1 MKKSNIFLIVLVF
14 CFVFSVSSVAASDL
28 NDTAIANDITD
39 NPDTQAIS
47 NDENTQT
54 ALQSDDESGDVEPVK
69 QSTKISVKTVTGKEK
84 SKVKI
89 KATVKT
95 SSNTPVAGVKVT
107 LKVDGKTYTGKTNAN
122 GVASVSVKIPKTK
135 IAKETAKTKNNIVT
149 KTTEYKK
156 TYNCA
161 ASVEGNDNY
170 ESSSAKFKVISK
182 KAKKVQKYKIIK
194 KQVKTITFPYKYLGF
209 KEKTSGQYVVGVL
222 HEQQEGN
229 RLSIIV
235 GNKLVKKV
243 IKFSSKVFY
252 KANGKKIY
260 IPNNKWLKSKR
271 VSDVHEY
278 YYDGNAKMYVTV
290 KYTANTYK
298 KI

>member
-1 MKKSNIFLIVLVF
+1 MKRTNIFLIVFIF
-14 CFVFSVSSVAASDL
+14 CFVFSISSVAASDA
-28 NDTAIANDITD
+28 NDTAIANDIAD
-39 NPDTQAIS
+39 NKDIQTIS
-47 NDENTQT
+47 NDENTQQI
-54 ALQSDDESGDVEPVK
+54 LQSNESGDEEIIKEP
-69 QSTKISVKTVTGKEK
+69 TKISVKSVTGKEK

-107 LKVDGKTYTGKTNAN
+107 FKVDGKTYTGKTNAN
-122 GVASVSVKIPKTK
+122 GVASITIKIPKTK
-135 IAKETAKTKNNIVT
+135 ILKVTAKTKNNMVT

-156 TYNCA
+156 TYNCV
-161 ASVEGNDNY
+161 ASLEGNDNY
-170 ESSSAKFKVISK
+170 ESSSTKFKVISK
-182 KAKKVQKYKIIK
+182 KTKKVQKYKIIK
-194 KQVKTITFPYKYLGF
+194 KQVKTITIPYKYLGL
-209 KEKTSGQYVVGVL
+209 KKKTSGQYLFGIL

-235 GNKLVKKV
+235 GNKLVDKL

-252 KANGKKIY
+252 KANGKKVY

-271 VSDVHEY
+271 STDVHEY
-278 YYDGNAKMYVTV
+278 YYNGYAKMYVTI

>member
-1 MKKSNIFLIVLVF
+1 MKKTNFLIVLIF
-14 CFVFSVSSVAASDL
+14 FFVISISCVAASDA
-28 NDTAIANDITD
+28 NDTAIANEITD
-39 NPDTQAIS
+39 NHDIQTIS
-47 NDENTQT
+47 NDENTQQI
-54 ALQSDDESGDVEPVK
+54 LQSDESGDVELIKEP
-69 QSTKISVKTVTGKEK
+69 TKVSVKSVTGKEK
-84 SKVKI
+84 SNVKI

-107 LKVDGKTYTGKTNAN
+107 FKVDGKTYTGKTNAN
-122 GVASVSVKIPKTK
+122 GVASVTIKIPKTK
-135 IAKETAKTKNNIVT
+135 IVKVTAKTKNNMVT

-156 TYNCA
+156 TYNCV
-161 ASVEGNDNY
+161 ASLEGNDNY
-170 ESSSAKFKVISK
+170 ESSSTKFKVISK
-182 KAKKVQKYKIIK
+182 KTKKVQKYKIIK
-194 KQVKTITFPYKYLGF
+194 KQVKTITIPYKYLGL
-209 KEKTSGQYVVGVL
+209 KKKTSGQYLFGIL

-235 GNKLVKKV
+235 GNKLVDKL

-252 KANGKKIY
+252 KANGKKVY

-271 VSDVHEY
+271 STDVHEY
-278 YYDGNAKMYVTV
+278 YYNGYAKMYVTI